1 MDFYFY
7 TLLDLIDKILQYR
20 THNKIWCHLGVLLP
34 DLVLIKSI
42 RCKEEYTMSHSK
54 VFGSTLIIAGTTIGA
69 GMLALPLA
77 SAGIGFSTSLIIML
91 GLWALMAFT
100 ALLMLELHQYADSS
114 ATLHTLAKQILG
126 KKGKWVASFAMLF
139 LFYSLCAAYIAGG
152 GAQFADRLTQWFN
165 LDVSGSTSTII
176 FTLIVTLVVTVGT
189 GTVDRVNRVLFGLK
203 LIAMVAVLF
212 FLAPNVTQ
220 SYLLSMP
227 IEQGLIVAAIPV
239 IFTSFGFHGSIPAI
253 VNYLDGDTSS
263 LRKAIIVG
271 STIPLV
277 IYIFWQVVTLG
288 VVSQG
293 ALVES
298 GGLSSLI
305 GQLSQ
310 TVQQSN
316 LGNIVGVF
324 ADLALLTSFLGV
336 SLGLF
341 EFLGDTIKGHSEKP
355 NRIIAALITFTPP
368 LGFALFYPQGFIMAL
383 GYAAIALA
391 ILAIFLPLI
400 MVVKVRRSEN
410 FDGGYRVAGGQGA
423 LILTGLAGIGIV
435 SAQVLITLGVLPA
448 LG

>member
-1 MDFYFY
+1 M
-7 TLLDLIDKILQYR
+7 
-20 THNKIWCHLGVLLP
+20 
-34 DLVLIKSI
+34 
-42 RCKEEYTMSHSK
+42 
-54 VFGSTLIIAGTTIGA
+54 FGSTLIIAGTTIGA

-100 ALLMLELHQYADSS
+100 ALLMLELHQYAESS

-126 KKGKWVASFAMLF
+126 QKGKWIASFAMLF

-152 GAQFADRLTQWFN
+152 GTQFGERLTQWFG
-165 LDVSGSTSTII
+165 LEISGSTSTII
-176 FTLIVTLVVTVGT
+176 FTTIVTLLVTVGT
-189 GTVDRVNRVLFGLK
+189 STVDKVNRVLFTVK
-203 LIAMVAVLF
+203 LVAMVAVLF

-227 IEQGLIVAAIPV
+227 VEQGLIVAAIPV

-253 VNYLDGDTSS
+253 VNYLDGDTLS
-263 LRKAIIVG
+263 LRKAVIVG
-271 STIPLV
+271 STIPLI
-277 IYIFWQVVTLG
+277 IYIFWQLVTLG
-288 VVSQG
+288 VVSQDT
-293 ALVES
+293 LIQNR
-298 GGLSSLI
+298 GLSSLI

-310 TVQQSN
+310 TVHQSN
-316 LGNIVGVF
+316 LGNMVGVF

-341 EFLGDTIKGHSEKP
+341 EFLGDTIKGSKEKP
-355 NRIIAALITFTPP
+355 NRIIAALVTFTPP

-391 ILAIFLPLI
+391 ILAIFLPLV
-400 MVVKVRRSEN
+400 MVIKVRRSDN
-410 FDGGYRVAGGQGA
+410 FKGEYRVAGGQGA
-423 LILTGLAGIGIV
+423 LILTGIAGVGIIT
-435 SAQVLITLGVLPA
+435 AQALITLGVLPA

>member
-1 MDFYFY
+1 M
-7 TLLDLIDKILQYR
+7 
-20 THNKIWCHLGVLLP
+20 
-34 DLVLIKSI
+34 
-42 RCKEEYTMSHSK
+42 
-54 VFGSTLIIAGTTIGA
+54 FGSTLIIAGTTIGA

-77 SAGIGFSTSLIIML
+77 SAGIGFSTSLAIMFS
-91 GLWALMAFT
+91 LWALMAFT

-152 GAQFADRLTQWFN
+152 GAQFGDRLLEWFAF
-165 LDVSGSTSTII
+165 DISGPTATII
-176 FTLIVTLVVTVGT
+176 FTLLVTLVVTIGT
-189 GTVDRVNRVLFGLK
+189 GTVDKVNRVLFAMK
-203 LIAMVAVLF
+203 LAAMVAVLF
-212 FLAPNVTQ
+212 FLAPNVTE

-227 IEQGLIVAAIPV
+227 IEQGLIVASIPV

-263 LRKAIIVG
+263 LRKAVIVG

-277 IYIFWQVVTLG
+277 IYIFWQIVTLG
-288 VVSQG
+288 VVSQNT
-293 ALVES
+293 LIEN
-298 GGLSSLI
+298 GGLSALI

-310 TVQQSN
+310 TVHQSN
-316 LGNIVGVF
+316 LGSIVGVF

-341 EFLGDTIKGHSEKP
+341 EFLGDTIKGKNEKP
-355 NRIIAALITFTPP
+355 NRVLAALITFTPP

-391 ILAIFLPLI
+391 ILAIFLPLV
-400 MVVKVRRSEN
+400 MVVKVRRSNE
-410 FDGGYRVAGGQGA
+410 FEAEYRVAGGHGA
-423 LILTGLAGIGIV
+423 LILTGIAGIGIV
-435 SAQVLITLGVLPA
+435 MAQVLITLGVLPA